1 MLGIW
6 LAPNGNPSKC
16 VSVLKQKAVDW
27 GLKVRLG
34 NHSPVE
40 AWTAIHTNIS
50 ARLKYPLPACTLTEK
65 ECKSIMYPA
74 IKAALPISGII
85 ATVASDVRDGSVSY
99 LGAGILSLYHYMGTA
114 RTTVLVDQ
122 LH

>member
-1 MLGIW
+1 MDMDLVAENADGETVSLQRLRCNDAAEMLGIW

-34 NHSPVE
+34 NPSPVE

-50 ARLKYPLPACTLTEK
+50 ARLKYPLPACTLSEK

-74 IKAALPISGII
+74 LKAALPKSGI
-85 ATVASDVRDGSVSY
+85 ASTMACAIRD
-99 LGAGILSLYHYMGTA
+99 
-114 RTTVLVDQ
+114 
-122 LH
+122 